1 MPISIAE
8 LLDNVDEGVE
18 AKVRGTRDRARN
30 VLREAVRSE
39 TRLTMRSNDDGDEK
53 AHSAQVPIEVSS
65 AFPEG
70 IRNLSFPDEL
80 RPILHLAGYRNS
92 FASAS
97 TCIKELIEANQML
110 LRLTGGPQWALQPSD
125 HLSLVRNWSEDILRM
140 LKEHD
145 PVRQI
150 LMVNQDVLGSYSY
163 ASRKTDPKVANQ
175 ASIQLYWTV
184 IGLVAKDLGCEVDD
198 LTVVVMV
205 HELAHA
211 YTQLGADIGGLR
223 WPSAEFAKAEHELKE
238 GLAQYFTARVL
249 RRVGDRFPGAQ
260 KAFALLLKKQSPAY
274 RTHEDWY
281 LHVSP
286 EAVRRAMLEIRRQGE
301 GQLTQFEAR
310 LHRAADDFRFEPV

>member
-1 MPISIAE
+1 MPISIEE
-8 LLDNVDEGVE
+8 LLDKVDRGVE

-30 VLREAVRSE
+30 VLREAMRSE
-39 TRLTMRSNDDGDEK
+39 TRLTMRSNDEGDEK
-53 AHSAQVPIEVSS
+53 THSAQVPIEVSPGC
-65 AFPEG
+65 PEG
-70 IRNLSFPDEL
+70 ILHLSFPDDL
-80 RPILHLAGYRNS
+80 LPILELAGYRNS
-92 FASAS
+92 FASVA
-97 TCIKELIEANQML
+97 TGITELIEANKML
-110 LRLTGGPQWALQPSD
+110 LRLTGGPKWALQPD
-125 HLSLVRNWSEDILRM
+125 DQLRQVRNWSEDILRM

-163 ASRKTDPKVANQ
+163 APRNTDPKVANQ

-184 IGLVAKDLGCEVDD
+184 IGLVAKDLGCEVED

-223 WPSAEFAKAEHELKE
+223 WPSSEFAKAEHEIKE

-249 RRVGDRFPGAQ
+249 RRVGDRFTGAQ
-260 KAFALLLKKQSPAY
+260 SAYSLLLEKQPPAY